1 MRRDEEYEREL
12 RRRKRL
18 KARRAKRRRTRIL
31 VFLVEAILLV
41 LVLAGVYFVSAFEK
55 LQKPEFTENE
65 VETNDLDAEVE
76 EAMTGFS
83 TYALFG
89 VDARDNETLDKGTHG
104 DVVMIASVNNAT
116 GEVRLASIYRDTYLN
131 ISDDDSYGKLTTS
144 YFQGG
149 ALNAINTL
157 NKNFDLNITN
167 YVTFNW
173 AAVAIGINDLGGVE
187 VDVPESMM
195 EDQMLNGYTTL
206 TAEATGI
213 DSQLTYQAGPQTLD
227 GVQAVAYCRIRY
239 IAGDDYGRTSR
250 QREVVEKVLE
260 KAKKADIGT
269 LNKIV
274 NDVFPNVATNLGLTD
289 ILAMVP
295 KVGSYYLGDEG
306 GFPSED
312 MRGNATIN
320 GGAMVV
326 PVTLV
331 DTAKALHEFLY
342 GNDNYVPSPTVE
354 RISAVIESD
363 SGLSGN

>member
-1 MRRDEEYEREL
+1 M
-12 RRRKRL
+12 
-18 KARRAKRRRTRIL
+18 
-31 VFLVEAILLV
+31 
-41 LVLAGVYFVSAFEK
+41 
-55 LQKPEFTENE
+55 
-65 VETNDLDAEVE
+65 
-76 EAMTGFS
+76 
-83 TYALFG
+83 
-89 VDARDNETLDKGTHG
+89 
-104 DVVMIASVNNAT
+104 
-116 GEVRLASIYRDTYLN
+116 
-131 ISDDDSYGKLTTS
+131 
-144 YFQGG
+144 
-149 ALNAINTL
+149 
-157 NKNFDLNITN
+157 
-167 YVTFNW
+167 
-173 AAVAIGINDLGGVE
+173 
-187 VDVPESMM
+187 
-195 EDQMLNGYTTL
+195 
-206 TAEATGI
+206 
-213 DSQLTYQAGPQTLD
+213 
-227 GVQAVAYCRIRY
+227 AYCRIRY
-239 IAGDDYGRTSR
+239 IAGHDYGRTSR

-363 SGLSGN
+363 SGLSKN